1 MKKFLIPL
9 LSFFIILVISC
20 NKDKNPESEKETIP
34 TIEISGE
41 ITSFANQNLEFQKL
55 SPGKL
60 ISLDSVILDES
71 GKFKFSHT
79 SKSSEFYRLMN
90 GNEAIFIIGNPG
102 DAIKINASGPNISR
116 DYTVSGSKDTDL
128 AREMNTHLIAAADSL
143 QSLSNY
149 YQLEKEKNGVD
160 ENQLLKTVNDKAEGI
175 FKVEKE
181 YLTKMIESNK
191 ESLFIYLALYQTLG
205 RSTIFTFSEDK
216 EIFNYVQKHLSE
228 YHPESGY
235 TKNLTSDLN
244 KLKIQEEQSQTSK
257 GGSFKIGDTA
267 PDIILENPNGEVHSL
282 YSLHGKYILLDFWAS
297 WCRPCR
303 MENPNIVA
311 AFKKYSSD
319 NFTIFQVS
327 LDKTHENWVNGIK
340 TDNLSS
346 WTHVS
351 DLKYWNSEAA
361 KLYSIQSI
369 PTNYLLDP
377 SGKIIAI
384 NLRGPALDAKLK
396 EIFGH

>member
-1 MKKFLIPL
+1 M
-9 LSFFIILVISC
+9 
-20 NKDKNPESEKETIP
+20 
-34 TIEISGE
+34 
-41 ITSFANQNLEFQKL
+41 EFQKL

-60 ISLDSVILDES
+60 ISLDSIILDNS

-79 SKSSEFYRLMN
+79 SKSSEFYRLIN

-102 DAIKINASGPNISR
+102 DVIKINASGPNISR

-128 AREMNTHLIAAADSL
+128 AKKMNKHLVAAADSL

-149 YQLEKEKNGVD
+149 YQSEKEKIGVN
-160 ENQLLKTVNDKAEGI
+160 ENQLIKTINDKAEGI

-181 YLTKMIESNK
+181 YLTNMIESNN

-205 RSTIFTFSEDK
+205 RSTIFTFSDDE
-216 EIFNYVQKHLSE
+216 EIFNYVQKHLKE
-228 YHPESGY
+228 NHPESGY

-244 KLKIQEEQSQTSK
+244 KLKIQEEQSQTSQ

-267 PDIILENPNGEVHSL
+267 PDIILENPDGEVHSL
-282 YSLHGKYILLDFWAS
+282 YSIHDKYILLDFWAS

-377 SGKIIAI
+377 NGKIIAI